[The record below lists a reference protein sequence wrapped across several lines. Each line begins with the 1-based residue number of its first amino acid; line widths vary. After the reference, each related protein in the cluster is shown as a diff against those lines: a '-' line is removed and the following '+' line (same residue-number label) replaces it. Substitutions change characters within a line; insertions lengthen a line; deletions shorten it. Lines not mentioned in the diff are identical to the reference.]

1 MAEQRKKLNAEEL
14 HAFSDEMCMLIGG
27 GTPATECMSLM
38 LEEAKNPVEQMLFKS
53 MLDTIYETSSIA
65 KSIEQT
71 GVFPDYFCHM
81 IQMGEATGNTEEV
94 FNLLAKHYEREIAI
108 STAIKNA
115 VSYPL
120 MMVMMMLVIIV
131 VLVTQIMPIF
141 ERVFIQL
148 GSTMDG
154 VSGGILAFG
163 KFLKTYGW
171 IFLAVIVV
179 IALIVFIMRK
189 TQKGKETLTNFFCH
203 FRKIRNIYEK
213 LQISR
218 FSSGMAMTIGS
229 GMVVT
234 EAIDVA
240 ATLATNKIF
249 AKKIDAL
256 KKAYTENG
264 DLGKSFSE
272 AGIFVGLYGRMATLA
287 ARRTGDIE
295 EVMDK
300 IANTYQEQADE
311 EINDIISVVEPTLV
325 IVMSL
330 IVGLILLS
338 VMLPLLNI
346 MTGIN

>member
-14 HAFSDEMCMLIGG
+14 HAFSDEMSMLISG
-27 GTPATECMSLM
+27 GTPATESIGLM
-38 LEEAKNPVEQMLFKS
+38 LEESKNPVEKMLFQS
-53 MLDTIYETSSIA
+53 MLDTMYETSSLA

-81 IQMGEATGNTEEV
+81 ITMGEATGNTEEV
-94 FNLLAKHYEREIAI
+94 FNLLAKHYERELAI
-108 STAIKNA
+108 SAAIKNA

-120 MMVMMMLVIIV
+120 MMVVMMMIIIV

-163 KFLKTYGW
+163 KFLKSYGW
-171 IFLAVIVV
+171 IFLVVVLV
-179 IALIVFIMRK
+179 IAIVIIVMRK
-189 TQKGKETLTNFFCH
+189 TPNGREKLTNFFCH
-203 FRKIRNIYEK
+203 FKKIRGIYEK

-240 ATLATNKIF
+240 ATLATSKYF
-249 AKKIDAL
+249 EKKVVKL
-256 KKAYTENG
+256 KEAYTENG

-300 IANTYQEQADE
+300 IANTYQEQADG

-330 IVGLILLS
+330 VVGLILLS